1 MRLPHQAILSLTL
14 AACVLSGTTRPVFA
28 GPPAAAKSSLKPDV
42 AALLQQSTAAYK
54 KMRSYR
60 HTALYVV
67 EGINPAS
74 HATIRQEYRFT
85 LALDRPNKFV
95 YRADTEPVAA
105 AVSDGKTFINF
116 RGQQSGENREYT
128 QQNAPA
134 DYKGIDIVNAVN
146 FDPLGTYLIALML
159 QGDLLADKD
168 VKSNL
173 EKATLKPTTV
183 TENGKKWQ
191 VMTTVFSTLGPTEIY
206 FHAESHLIGKV
217 VLHPTV
223 VPIKITETY
232 ADLSIDKPIDPA
244 VFHYTVPQN
253 AKRLDK
259 LTPITPPKVTP
270 IQKPDDARNTPH
282 RNSGSALAQLSAD
295 RKPTTRI

>member
-1 MRLPHQAILSLTL
+1 MRLPHQAILSLAL
-14 AACVLSGTTRPVFA
+14 AACVLSGTTRSVFA
-28 GPPAAAKSSLKPDV
+28 GPPTAAKSSLKPEV
-42 AALLQQSTAAYK
+42 AALLQLSTAVYK
-54 KMRSYR
+54 KMKSYR

-67 EGINPAS
+67 EGINPTS
-74 HATIRQEYRFT
+74 HTTIRQEYRFT

-95 YRADTEPVAA
+95 YRADTDPVAA

-116 RGQQSGENREYT
+116 RGRQTGQNREYT
-128 QQNAPA
+128 QANAPA

-173 EKATLKPTTV
+173 EKAALKPTTV

-206 FHAESHLIGKV
+206 FNAESHLIGKV

-232 ADLSIDKPIDPA
+232 ENVSIDTPIDPT
-244 VFHYTVPQN
+244 VFHYTVPKD

-259 LTPITPPKVTP
+259 LTPIVPAKVTP
-270 IQKPDDARNTPH
+270 IQKPDDARNMPR
-282 RNSGSALAQLSAD
+282 RNTGSVLTRRSAH
-295 RKPTTRI
+295 RKPTTQI